1 MGAENPGRRTMTA
14 REAAERLGCSPR
26 TVQRVMAEPRH
37 QFLARAAERQLR
49 AAEMKDQG
57 KSYRE
62 IAESLE
68 CTPKAAENLVLRGR
82 KARAKPVS

>member
-26 TVQRVMAEPRH
+26 TIQRVMAEPRED
-37 QFLARAAERQLR
+37 FLARAAERQLK

-57 KSYRE
+57 KSYRQ
-62 IAESLE
+62 IAEAME
-68 CTPKAAENLVLRGR
+68 CSPKAAEHLVLRGR
-82 KARAKPVS
+82 KVKLKQAS